1 MPYYFFI
8 WDDDNERHIGEHG
21 VTMDEF
27 EEVVSD
33 PDSAGE
39 SRATGRPIAFGYT
52 STGKYLACVYDVDD
66 ESTVYPITAYEV
78 GE

>member
-8 WDDDNERHIGEHG
+8 WHEDNERHIREHG

-27 EEVVSD
+27 EEVVCY
-33 PDSAGE
+33 PDGTGE

-52 STGKYLACVYDVDD
+52 SAGKYLACVYDFVD

-78 GE
+78 DE

>member
-8 WDDDNERHIGEHG
+8 WDDDNERHIREHG

-27 EEVVSD
+27 EEVVCEPGST
-33 PDSAGE
+33 GE

-52 STGKYLACVYDVDD
+52 STGKYLACVYDWFD
-66 ESTVYPITAYEV
+66 ESTVYPITAYDV